1 MKSLED
7 QITSIKDI
15 FDRIKNAIK
24 AKGVEVSDCDSP
36 EVYADRI
43 GDIELDAGAALNVM
57 AFKSN
62 IGIPEKPVGGT
73 WIWEE
78 NKIVYPTGW
87 SNGSGLTGE
96 VYMSQAIFRKDG
108 KILQNWTDPI
118 RITGPMGLP
127 GKDGVPGEKGEAGD
141 VQIAERYV
149 FIYKSSEDKPSLPIG
164 GSWSIE
170 TDEITPPLGWSLTSE
185 LSYPIWVS
193 TGRFLRTAPT
203 NAVWSDP
210 IRLSGIDGK
219 NGVDGV
225 SEEFIYKLTKSSL
238 QIPATPESQNIDS
251 YIPSGWTDRPS
262 GINSEDQVEWISTR
276 KKKNNN
282 WKEFSVPAI
291 WSKWGVNGQNGDGIE
306 YIYYIS
312 ALGTAPSI
320 DYPEDNSIYQ
330 KDGYLPTGW
339 SASPIGVNESSQY
352 EFVSSR
358 KGSAGNWS
366 VFSNPVL
373 WAKYGE
379 TGESGVSIREMY
391 ASSETAPAVEKT
403 EINPGSI
410 WSIKIPSETEKPI
423 WAISAYIKYNGEL
436 ATIEEYPGIQYGW
449 SDPYIKTGRNG
460 KDGVPTDYIT
470 TVFVESVSTPN
481 TPSLN
486 VDPASPGT
494 STNESGETITWK
506 TLPDTTS
513 QSWWRC
519 SGKVSGVTG
528 LVFEWG
534 SPVKDS
540 GRDGT
545 AKDGKYDEFRY
556 AVSENLL
563 VSPEINKTERIPSGW
578 ITTSDAGYADLVN
591 SIKTGKFL
599 FWTKATI
606 STDNKLEGEW
616 SEPAPLNGPQGEI
629 GPVGPAGG
637 PGPQGVS
644 GIPGTSF
651 EVSYTIGSKDN
662 YDNNLWTNSI
672 GNLVTTERMPYIW
685 AKQGKR
691 TYTSSDDAGTV
702 TWDAPFKLSGTNGL
716 NGETGKS
723 GQIIYPAGIYDKTK
737 TYKTDNFKAPYVW
750 DTASGKFYVLNDS
763 EWIAGQNV
771 PISESS
777 SWVAFDTLEA
787 IYAKIAVVPNAL
799 IGSAVYNGD
808 YMFSQQ
814 GTGSSTNYA
823 DFKTTEAEL
832 WEQTG
837 SIDKLQTFKPNILI
851 NFKTGSAY
859 FGKGAF
865 SFSADGKAEFRINY
879 PDSNSPAMVLS
890 TDHPGI
896 VQYWPNG
903 QVQKQEVWNRVNGK
917 LKSVITYYYDED
929 GNVVSMVDPTGQW
942 LKLSDGSWL
951 NKSIIVPA
959 LSTYNITSIESIDK
973 LDWLK
978 FLWKSSSEDFINNFQ
993 LTNST
998 VYYFYSKEAS
1008 GDYFNLYVSGHRET
1022 KDTEPITKP
1031 DDLYNGL
1038 IYLGCTVGDYKYL
1051 PLSSIFESTIDLPK
1065 SGYSAN
1071 YDSSFK
1077 NPFNG
1082 MGAIPSKAFLLKYSA
1097 FPSNQQSW
1105 AGNIPVVQ
1113 LLTINYRFSQI
1124 TEGGPVGNPYN
1135 GTIINKPM
1143 YALKYYGPL
1152 NSADM
1157 NSPEEI
1163 ENNTGFWLSKNPI
1176 DIGANSE
1183 DLISGNNTWF
1193 KTISDV

>member
-7 QITSIKDI
+7 QITSIKNI

-36 EVYADRI
+36 EVYADKI
-43 GDIELDAGAALNVM
+43 GDIELDAGAALNIM

-62 IGIPEKPVGGT
+62 TGIPEKPVGGT

-127 GKDGVPGEKGEAGD
+127 GRDGLPGEKGEAGD

-149 FIYKSSEDKPSLPIG
+149 FIYKSSENKPDLPVG

-210 IRLSGIDGK
+210 IRLSGNDGK
-219 NGVDGV
+219 DGVDGI
-225 SEEFIYKLTKSSL
+225 SEEFIYKLTKTSL
-238 QIPATPESQNIDS
+238 QIPAQPESPNIDNF
-251 YIPSGWTDRPS
+251 IPNNWTDHPS
-262 GINSEDQVEWISTR
+262 GISPENQVEWVCVR
-276 KKKNNN
+276 QKKGGK
-282 WKEFSVPAI
+282 WGIFSSPAI
-291 WSKWGVNGQNGDGIE
+291 WSKWGVNGKSGDGIE
-306 YIYYIS
+306 YIYFAS
-312 ALGTAPSI
+312 KTGVNPTI
-320 DYPEDNSIYQ
+320 DYPEDNSIFQ
-330 KDGYLPTGW
+330 RDGYVPTGW
-339 SASPIGVNESSQY
+339 TSTPRGVSIKSPY

-366 VFSNPVL
+366 VFSEPVL

-379 TGESGVSIREMY
+379 TGESGISIREMY

-410 WSIKIPSETEKPI
+410 WGIKIPSGTEKPI
-423 WAISAYIKYNGEL
+423 WAISAYVKYNGEL
-436 ATIEEYPGIQYGW
+436 ATTEEYPGIQYGW

-470 TVFVESVSTPN
+470 TVFAESISTPN
-481 TPSLN
+481 APALN

-506 TLPDTTS
+506 TLPDTIS

-540 GRDGT
+540 GRDGA
-545 AKDGKYDEFRY
+545 AKDGKHEEFRY
-556 AVSENLL
+556 AISENLL
-563 VSPEINKTERIPSGW
+563 ISPEINKTERIPSGW
-578 ITTSDAGYADLVN
+578 ITTNDPGYADLVN
-591 SIKTGKFL
+591 NVKTGKFL

-606 STDNKLEGEW
+606 SADNKLDGEW

-629 GPVGPAGG
+629 GPVGPAGSV
-637 PGPQGVS
+637 GPQGIS
-644 GIPGTSF
+644 GIPGVSF

-662 YDNNLWTNSI
+662 YDNNLWSDSI
-672 GNLVTTERMPYIW
+672 ESLVTTEEMPYIW

-691 TYTSSDDAGTV
+691 TYTSSDDVGTV

-737 TYKTDNFKAPYVW
+737 TYRTDNFKAPYVW

-763 EWIAGQNV
+763 EWIAGQDV

-787 IYAKIAVVPNAL
+787 IYAKIAVIPNAL

-814 GTGSSTNYA
+814 GTGTSPNYA
-823 DFKTTEAEL
+823 DFKITEANL
-832 WEQTG
+832 WESSG
-837 SIDKLQTFKPNILI
+837 NIEELRTFKPNALI

-879 PDSNSPAMVLS
+879 PDETNPAMILS
-890 TDHPGI
+890 SEHPGI

-903 QVQKQEVWNRVNGK
+903 QIQKQEVWEYDSSGK
-917 LKSVITYYYDED
+917 PKSIITKYYDESGTMVATVD
-929 GNVVSMVDPTGQW
+929 ALGQWQKVSGGWDTAYVRFEHMNEPSIDDWATVITDPTIVGGFIPSNLPKKILYYYKRSGDPGEFDG
-942 LKLSDGSWL
+942 LKYEGPKEMTD
-951 NKSIIVPA
+951 PA
-959 LSTYNITSIESIDK
+959 PTSITGTYSGVTYYSGSLLDSKARYCKVENMQYAINFTFEHAVKVVKESTS
-973 LDWLK
+973 
-978 FLWKSSSEDFINNFQ
+978 WKATYVNSDNIEPINIMNFDQSIGEFTYQSILQQPSFQ
-993 LTNST
+993 LIKMR
-998 VYYFYSKEAS
+998 YLF
-1008 GDYFNLYVSGHRET
+1008 DRYVDG
-1022 KDTEPITKP
+1022 K
-1031 DDLYNGL
+1031 
-1038 IYLGCTVGDYKYL
+1038 
-1051 PLSSIFESTIDLPK
+1051 IDN
-1065 SGYSAN
+1065 AT
-1071 YDSSFK
+1071 
-1077 NPFNG
+1077 
-1082 MGAIPSKAFLLKYSA
+1082 
-1097 FPSNQQSW
+1097 
-1105 AGNIPVVQ
+1105 AGQP
-1113 LLTINYRFSQI
+1113 SQI
-1124 TEGGPVGNPYN
+1124 MYIVKVYQSKRTIYTE
-1135 GTIINKPM
+1135 
-1143 YALKYYGPL
+1143 AESL
-1152 NSADM
+1152 S
-1157 NSPEEI
+1157 EI
-1163 ENNTGFWLSKNPI
+1163 ENNAVYYFVLNESDLPNEVRTASDEITL
-1176 DIGANSE
+1176 DNS
-1183 DLISGNNTWF
+1183 WF
-1193 KTISDV
+1193 NKFSWEN